1 MTQHTVRQ
9 LRPQVWSQT
18 DVGRK
23 RKHNE
28 DSLVINPQLGLYG
41 VADGMGGH
49 DFGDVASQT
58 SLQVTQEELGKNL
71 GVIRDLLRTNTDDS
85 RRGVQEFLEQSI
97 VYASDFIY
105 KMSLNKAGAR
115 GMGTTLS
122 VSIVHDRFAYLGHVG
137 DSRIYLLR
145 SGVLRQLTD
154 DHSFVAEQV
163 RMGLITEEEAESHP
177 FRNMITRAV
186 GASETLEV
194 DTRIVE
200 LEAGDKLLVCSDGMH
215 GYFSR
220 SELQEEMNKRASHLL
235 CDYLVDE
242 SNRRGGKDNITVV
255 LVEME
260 EVEVSRDTVPEATTQ
275 SDAGKVDTEVTLR
288 MDLLRSIPLFQHMT
302 YPELVKLMNITYMR
316 TYTTAD
322 QPYREE
328 DQGEMLFIILQG
340 IVSLYRKGHKLSMLG
355 AGRHF
360 GEISLLDKGP
370 RCMSVVVEEPAQL
383 LTIARR
389 DLIRLMRKEK
399 DIAVKVMWALLK
411 DMSTSLRQTTMQFVD
426 NLDNHS

>member
-85 RRGVQEFLEQSI
+85 RRGVQELLEQSI

-163 RMGLITEEEAESHP
+163 RVGLITE
-177 FRNMITRAV
+177 
-186 GASETLEV
+186 
-194 DTRIVE
+194 
-200 LEAGDKLLVCSDGMH
+200 
-215 GYFSR
+215 
-220 SELQEEMNKRASHLL
+220 
-235 CDYLVDE
+235 
-242 SNRRGGKDNITVV
+242 
-255 LVEME
+255 
-260 EVEVSRDTVPEATTQ
+260 
-275 SDAGKVDTEVTLR
+275 
-288 MDLLRSIPLFQHMT
+288 
-302 YPELVKLMNITYMR
+302 
-316 TYTTAD
+316 
-322 QPYREE
+322 
-328 DQGEMLFIILQG
+328 
-340 IVSLYRKGHKLSMLG
+340 
-355 AGRHF
+355 
-360 GEISLLDKGP
+360 
-370 RCMSVVVEEPAQL
+370 
-383 LTIARR
+383 
-389 DLIRLMRKEK
+389 
-399 DIAVKVMWALLK
+399 
-411 DMSTSLRQTTMQFVD
+411 
-426 NLDNHS
+426 